1 MKVLGPGK
9 WIDLITLRVESLLE
23 EGQTEAE
30 ETMSKAEVVLIG
42 EEKGLL
48 PKEWEPLM
56 QLTMQR
62 QPTLMITMAIAVAI
76 HGRTLATWNQMMEQ
90 DIISLGLKGQIT
102 PPPNLRLLLVHGGL
116 QQKSGELKIGMK
128 M

>member
-9 WIDLITLRVESLLE
+9 WIDWITLRVESLLE

-30 ETMSKAEVVLIG
+30 ETMAKAEVVLIG

-102 PPPNLRLLLVHGGL
+102 PPP
-116 QQKSGELKIGMK
+116 QI
-128 M
+128 